1 MASKPR
7 RPSPASV
14 RAAADR
20 AEARAKGEEPEAPT
34 GVLNPPVTLA
44 EAMEEPRDPRS
55 GRFLPGNRFW
65 EARSSAGAKPKFKN
79 GEDLWKACVEY
90 FEWVDENP
98 LYEDRLVTFQGFARH
113 EPAAKM
119 RAMTIDGLLLFID
132 TTWETWGHWKKNR
145 PDLSEIITRA
155 EKVIRSQKFA
165 GAAADLLNANIIA
178 RDLGLADRNELS
190 GPDGGPIETKE
201 TSELETVRRVAF
213 MLGRAVERQK
223 QQAKASDDA
232 PAG

>member
-1 MASKPR
+1 MAPRSR
-7 RPSPASV
+7 RPSKDSIK
-14 RAAADR
+14 AAADR
-20 AEARAKGEEPEAPT
+20 AEARAKGEDPKPTTSPVLDPPET
-34 GVLNPPVTLA
+34 KD
-44 EAMEEPRDPRS
+44 EPRDPTS

-65 EARSSAGAKPKFKN
+65 EARSTAGPKPKFAN
-79 GEDLWKACVEY
+79 GDDLWKACVEY

-132 TTWETWGHWKKNR
+132 TTWETWGQWKKNR

-201 TSELETVRRVAF
+201 TSDLEAARKVAF
-213 MLGRAVERQK
+213 MLGRAVGRQE
-223 QQAKASDDA
+223 KASDDA

>member
-1 MASKPR
+1 MARK
-7 RPSPASV
+7 PSPASV
-14 RAAADR
+14 KAAADR

-44 EAMEEPRDPRS
+44 EAMEEPRDRTS

-65 EARSSAGAKPKFKN
+65 EARSSAGAKPKFEN

-90 FEWVDENP
+90 FEWVDANP

-119 RAMTIDGLLLFID
+119 RAMTVDGLLLFID
-132 TTWETWGHWKKNR
+132 VTWQTWGVWKASR
-145 PDLSEIITRA
+145 PDLSETIARA

-178 RDLGLADRNELS
+178 RDLGLADKGEIS
-190 GPDGGPIETKE
+190 GPNGAPIEVKDSTDLDVARK
-201 TSELETVRRVAF
+201 VAF
-213 MLGRAVERQK
+213 MLGRAVGRQEK
-223 QQAKASDDA
+223 AKDDA
-232 PAG
+232 ATG